1 MTTLEDIDILIKV
14 AAVQTERRDRRARR
28 LLSLYM
34 AGRKPN
40 QKLIDTYSIM
50 TECVNRCRDDIDT
63 VMEAQAM
70 AASV

>member
-1 MTTLEDIDILIKV
+1 MTTLDDIDILIKV
-14 AAVQTERRDRRARR
+14 AAEQAERRDRRARR

-40 QKLIDTYSIM
+40 QKLINTYTIIC
-50 TECVNRCRDDIDT
+50 ECATRCNNDIDMVLET
-63 VMEAQAM
+63 QAM

>member
-1 MTTLEDIDILIKV
+1 MTTLNDIDILIKV

-40 QKLIDTYSIM
+40 NKLIDTYTIM
-50 TECVNRCRDDIDT
+50 CECATRCNNDIDMVLET
-63 VMEAQAM
+63 QAM

>member
-1 MTTLEDIDILIKV
+1 MTTLDDIDILIKV
-14 AAVQTERRDRRARR
+14 AAEQDERRDRRARR

-40 QKLIDTYSIM
+40 QKLINTYTIM
-50 TECVNRCRDDIDT
+50 CECATRCNNDIDMVLET
-63 VMEAQAM
+63 QAM

>member
-1 MTTLEDIDILIKV
+1 MTTLDDIDILIKV
-14 AAVQTERRDRRARR
+14 AAEQAERRDRRARR

-40 QKLIDTYSIM
+40 QKLINTYTIM
-50 TECVNRCRDDIDT
+50 CECATRCNNDIDMVLET
-63 VMEAQAM
+63 QAM

>member
-1 MTTLEDIDILIKV
+1 MTTLDDIDIMIKV

-40 QKLIDTYSIM
+40 QKLIDTYTIM
-50 TECVNRCRDDIDT
+50 CESATRCNNDIDM

-70 AASV
+70 AASM